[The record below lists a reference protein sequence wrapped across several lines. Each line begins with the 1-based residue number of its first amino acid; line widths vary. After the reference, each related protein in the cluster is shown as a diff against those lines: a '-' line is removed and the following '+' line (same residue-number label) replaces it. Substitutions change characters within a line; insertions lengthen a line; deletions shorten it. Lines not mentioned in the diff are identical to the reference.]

1 MVQAEFTL
9 CSHLWEVED
18 FSVTR
23 PQVPS
28 MQIGLVQS
36 LCGKALQ
43 GVLWIHQVWIS
54 LTVAGAP
61 PPPPP
66 PPPPTMDHRKSQFD
80 VNNENF
86 SEYHLYEYY
95 DFDISFDNLVI
106 PLSLGSG
113 AEWSFS
119 SCYSYSSPSS
129 SCALPVVGHLVTGHA
144 LARYGTVSTGK
155 AFPRN
160 AIPMRRG
167 DDGLRFHCLV
177 AIGAG
182 IANRWIVHS
191 GRGRCPVASGSSH
204 TLTPVRVEVALIG
217 EQETLIH
224 KQDKHTSL
232 GSDWSRAVTIV
243 RPQV

>member
-95 DFDISFDNLVI
+95 DFDISFDNLVVSKYSI
-106 PLSLGSG
+106 VIGFWCGVVLLLMLLLLFSIVLMRLASRGS
-113 AEWSFS
+113 
-119 SCYSYSSPSS
+119 P
-129 SCALPVVGHLVTGHA
+129 
-144 LARYGTVSTGK
+144 RYGTRTRTLRDSQHREGEDSQVDPTCSTQIATDDWGCLRGRFGPQSSGVHPRPSLGMPSQCVVVTMDCVSIASLPSEQESPT
-155 AFPRN
+155 
-160 AIPMRRG
+160 
-167 DDGLRFHCLV
+167 DGLSTVVVEGVQSH
-177 AIGAG
+177 
-182 IANRWIVHS
+182 
-191 GRGRCPVASGSSH
+191 RGPV
-204 TLTPVRVEVALIG
+204 TL
-217 EQETLIH
+217 
-224 KQDKHTSL
+224 
-232 GSDWSRAVTIV
+232 
-243 RPQV
+243 